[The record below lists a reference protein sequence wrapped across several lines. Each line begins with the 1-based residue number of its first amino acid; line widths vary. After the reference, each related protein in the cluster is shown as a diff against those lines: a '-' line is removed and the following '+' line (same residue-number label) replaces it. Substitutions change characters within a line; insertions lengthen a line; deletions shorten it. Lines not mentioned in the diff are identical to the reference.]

1 MPKRAELARYS
12 LESVDRMLLVL
23 RSLEHSAGSSL
34 DSVARSSGLSE
45 ATALRYLS
53 SLSKH
58 DLVERDSVSG
68 EYRLGLSLFRLGN
81 LAMRQRDIG
90 HLAAPLLESLRDRF
104 SESVNLASKQ
114 LGQVMLVRV
123 VESPNPVRKG
133 ARAGEIDPWH
143 ATSLGKALLAVMD
156 AGERDEILAGIDYP
170 RFTPNTHTSRAQLE
184 RDLEGVRARAYSI
197 DDEESVEGL
206 RCVGVPVTDHSGD
219 ARFAISVSGPKSRM
233 PFSRL
238 EEIGEHLKLVAADL
252 SRTLAGSGGGSG
264 SGARN

>member
-1 MPKRAELARYS
+1 MARRAELDRYS

-23 RSLEHSAGSSL
+23 HALEQNAGSSL
-34 DSVARSSGLSE
+34 DAVARTAGLSE

-58 DLVERDSVSG
+58 DLVERDTESG
-68 EYRLGLSLFRLGN
+68 EYRLGLTLFRLGN

-90 HLAAPLLESLRDRF
+90 ELASPLLEGLRDRF
-104 SESVNLASKQ
+104 AESVNFASKQ

-123 VESPNPVRKG
+123 LESQNPVRKG

-143 ATSLGKALLAVMD
+143 CTALGKALLGAMD
-156 AGERDEILAGIDYP
+156 TGERDDVLADIDWA
-170 RFTPNTHTSRAQLE
+170 RFTPNTHVTRPQLD
-184 RDLEGVRARAYSI
+184 RDLEGVRARAYAI

-206 RCVGVPVTDHSGD
+206 RCVGVSVTDHSGE

-238 EEIGEHLKLVAADL
+238 EEIGEHLKSVAADL
-252 SRTLAGSGGGSG
+252 SRTLAGT
-264 SGARN
+264 RN